1 MIDVVI
7 AVKMNKLLEAV
18 NDRRVKV
25 NEARV
30 ALRKISSNARNL

>member
-1 MIDVVI
+1 MKDVVI
-7 AVKMNKLLEAV
+7 AVKMNNYQVV